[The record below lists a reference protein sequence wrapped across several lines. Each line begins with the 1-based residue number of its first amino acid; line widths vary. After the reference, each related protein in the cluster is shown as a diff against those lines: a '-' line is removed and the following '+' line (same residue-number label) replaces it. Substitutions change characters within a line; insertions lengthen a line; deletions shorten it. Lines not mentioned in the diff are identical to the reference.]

1 MTKVICSRYFPS
13 RWKIGRRCSSRLFNA
28 KARRVSAKETSRRC
42 SKRWKRNRNAEAICK
57 MRTLGKRDVTPHLN
71 PLPCEGRGGEFADEC
86 QRALNLLSLNKGRG
100 EDEGLINI

>member
-71 PLPCEGRGGEFADEC
+71 PLPSKGRGGSLHSHFLKP
-86 QRALNLLSLNKGRG
+86 RFLLSLCKGRG
-100 EDEGLINI
+100 KGEGLIAA